1 MARKILIVDDDA
13 NIVQYLKDIFEDN
26 GYAVCVAADG
36 LQAEQ
41 VLEQEKPDL
50 ITLDLEMPEE
60 WGPKFYRKLTQKDEY
75 KNIPVVV
82 ISGLPAP
89 QYAIK
94 KAVACL
100 NKPFDKDELLK
111 IVKKAIG

>member
-1 MARKILIVDDDA
+1 MAKKILIVDDDA
-13 NIVQYLKDIFEDN
+13 NIVEYLKDIFEDN
-26 GYAVCVAADG
+26 GYATCVAMDG
-36 LQAEQ
+36 SKASEM
-41 VLEQEKPDL
+41 LEKESPDL

-60 WGPKFYRKLTQKDEY
+60 WGPRFYRKMSQMDAY
-75 KNIPVVV
+75 KNLPVVV

-100 NKPFDKDELLK
+100 NKPFEKDELLK
-111 IVKKAIG
+111 VVKDAIG